1 MELLAEDLP
10 TPQAGEGRVRILAA
24 DVGFSD
30 VNVRRGRYPGAPK
43 PPFTPG
49 YAMVGVIDEV
59 GPDVTAVAVGQVV
72 GAVTFVGSYSEYIV
86 LPARDLTPVPVE
98 VDPAEAVVLL
108 FNYVAA
114 FQMLYRVAHVEWG
127 QRILVHGA
135 AGGIGSAFLELGRVA
150 GLEAFGTASAGK
162 HDLVRQLG
170 ATPIDYRT
178 EDFVERIAALTD
190 GGGVDA
196 TFDPMGLAHLRQ
208 SVRTVHHGG
217 ALVAY
222 GYLEAANRGRS
233 PVLDVGLQYL
243 SMFRWSLP
251 PRRLRTAFYDLRP
264 TMRNHPAWYRADLA
278 TLFALL
284 EERRLRPVI
293 AARMPLEEVVSAH
306 QRLERGDVKGRL
318 VLIPNAQSAEP

>member
-114 FQMLYRVAHVEWG
+114 YQMLHRMARVNAGE
-127 QRILVHGA
+127 RILVHGA
-135 AGGIGSAFLELGRVA
+135 GGGIGSAFLELGRIA
-150 GLEAFGTASAGK
+150 GLVAFGTASAPK
-162 HDLVRQLG
+162 HDLVVSLG

-178 EDFVERIAALTD
+178 EDFVARIGALTD
-190 GGGVDA
+190 GMGVDA
-196 TFDPMGLAHLRQ
+196 VFDPMGLAHLQQ
-208 SVRTVHHGG
+208 SARTVRAGG
-217 ALVAY
+217 AIVAY
-222 GYLEAANRGRS
+222 GYYEAANRGRNAL
-233 PVLDVGLQYL
+233 VDVGLQYL
-243 SMFRWSLP
+243 WMFRWSMP
-251 PRRLRTAFYDLRP
+251 PRRRRTAFYDTRP
-264 TMRNHPAWYRADLA
+264 TMRKHPDWYRADLA
-278 TLFALL
+278 TLFGLL
-284 EERRLRPVI
+284 RERSLTPVI
-293 AARMPLEEVVSAH
+293 EARITLDEIVSAH
-306 QRLERGDVKGRL
+306 RRLERGEVRGRL
-318 VLIPNAQSAEP
+318 VLIPDA